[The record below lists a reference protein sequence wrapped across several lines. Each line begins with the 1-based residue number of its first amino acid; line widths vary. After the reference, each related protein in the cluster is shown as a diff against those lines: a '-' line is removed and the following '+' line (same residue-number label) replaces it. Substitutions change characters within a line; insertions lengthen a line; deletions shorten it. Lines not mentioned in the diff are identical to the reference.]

1 MIEMNTLKAVLFD
14 LDGLI
19 ADTEALHVS
28 SYHKMADY
36 LGIKLKNDYIH
47 SFIGVATKDNV
58 NRIIKDFKIDKRPEE
73 VLKLRYRYYL
83 DEIRNSELKPME
95 GAEEAILFV
104 RKLGL
109 KTALVTS
116 SIKDQAVE
124 VLKKIFP
131 NYISSLDR
139 NFGITIFDLMI
150 FGDEVYYPKPDPE
163 IYLKTS
169 VKLNV
174 KPNHC
179 LVFEDSE
186 AGVLAAKSAGMYV
199 IAVPNYHTKNQNF
212 AKADYIIESLKKMPE
227 LFQTYKTL

>member
-1 MIEMNTLKAVLFD
+1 LIEINTLKAVLFD

-28 SYHKMADY
+28 SYHKMADH
-36 LGIKLKNDYIH
+36 LGIKLKGDYIH

-83 DEIRNSELKPME
+83 DEIRNSELNPME

-104 RKLGL
+104 RKRGL

-139 NFGITIFDLMI
+139 DFRITIFDLMI
-150 FGDEVYYPKPDPE
+150 FGDEVYHPKPDPE
-163 IYLKTS
+163 IYLKAS
-169 VKLNV
+169 GKLNV
-174 KPNHC
+174 KPIHC

-199 IAVPNYHTKNQNF
+199 VAVPNYHTKNQNF
-212 AKADYIIESLKKMPE
+212 VKADYVIESLKKMPE
-227 LFQTYKTL
+227 LFQMYKTL